1 MDVDEIIKLAEVIVI
16 EFKGLRGARTEWNK
30 WSEYF
35 RRTKDLNK
43 SLTLAEKLSTSLM
56 LRDDP
61 REIYRKIANVIRSKM
76 PIFKGLSSGEISQ
89 VCGFIAWRIT
99 SFEAKGE
106 GGKKDEK
113 SPRSNIRR
121 QPRRGDRG
129 YR

>member
-1 MDVDEIIKLAEVIVI
+1 MDIDEIIKLAEDIAVQ
-16 EFKGLRGARTEWNK
+16 FKGLRGARTEWNK

-43 SLTLAEKLSTSLM
+43 SLTLAEKLSNSLM

-61 REIYRKIANVIRSKM
+61 REIYKKITSNIRSKI
-76 PIFKGLSSGEISQ
+76 PVFKSLSSEEISKI
-89 VCGFIAWRIT
+89 CGFVSWRIT
-99 SFEAKGE
+99 IFEAKGE
-106 GGKKDEK
+106 GEKKYEK
-113 SPRSNIRR
+113 STRSNIRR

>member
-1 MDVDEIIKLAEVIVI
+1 MDVDEIAKVAETISA
-16 EFKGLRGARTEWNK
+16 EFKQLDRPRTEWNK

-43 SLTLAEKLSTSLM
+43 SLILAEKLSNSLM
-56 LRDDP
+56 LRGNP
-61 REIYRKIANVIRSKM
+61 KEVYKVITKVIKSKM
-76 PIFKGLSSGEISQ
+76 PIFKSLSAEEVSQ
-89 VCGFIAWRIT
+89 VFGFVSWRIT
-99 SFEAKGE
+99 SFESKGE

-113 SPRSNIRR
+113 SPRRNFRR